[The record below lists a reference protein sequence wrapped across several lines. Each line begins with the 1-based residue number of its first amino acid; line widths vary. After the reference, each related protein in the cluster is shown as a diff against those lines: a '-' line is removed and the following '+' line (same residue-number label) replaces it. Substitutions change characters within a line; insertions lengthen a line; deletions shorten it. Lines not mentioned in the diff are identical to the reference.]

1 MPQTTCQFH
10 LNVCPKHGYITPFK
24 IYLNLSFMKKLFS
37 SVLLRKMLSAMVF
50 CWPAMLFAQDEL
62 APVSRT
68 YAITNVNIMQAPGR
82 KIDMGTVVMK
92 DGLIVSVGKNVS
104 IPADA
109 IVIKADSM
117 YVYAGFIDGLSRVG
131 LNKPKDEERGP
142 RPKDPG
148 NPKPEEAGITPQND
162 VRVSLNPNEKSIE
175 ELRALGF
182 TAAHVVPYGGMMP
195 GNGSIILLG
204 GKSADEMVLVNKS
217 SFYSEL
223 SPARGVYPGTVMGVM
238 AKYRELYRQ
247 AALSRA
253 YENSYASNRAGIQR
267 PATDRVIE
275 ALFPVVDK
283 RQPVL
288 FKAERVID
296 AQRVL
301 TLQSDLGFSLMLAE
315 LKEGWGIVN
324 KIKSANAKVFLSL
337 DLPEDK
343 DKKDDKKKD
352 DSKKEEGKKDEA
364 KKEEPK
370 KEDVK
375 KEEAPKT
382 ATAEE
387 KTALEKRKAEFMAK
401 YVGQAATFQKAGV
414 KFGFSTL
421 SAKSGNIQGNLRRMI
436 EAGLPEDAALA
447 SLTTTPA
454 EMLGLSDRLG
464 SVDNGKIA
472 NLVISD
478 KPYFNEKA
486 KVRYVFV
493 EGTMYK
499 FEVKD
504 SKDSKDGKKGEGSKD
519 SGVKAE
525 GEWNIST
532 ETPNGIE
539 QSKLTLKK
547 EGNTIS
553 GTMSGGSINPA
564 VGIDNAKLDG
574 NSLTFNFT
582 FNYGGSDITVE
593 VAVKIEGDTFKGT
606 STVAEYGSFPTEGK
620 RLPK

>member
-1 MPQTTCQFH
+1 
-10 LNVCPKHGYITPFK
+10 
-24 IYLNLSFMKKLFS
+24 MKRLFS
-37 SVLLRKMLSAMVF
+37 IALLKRSLAVFAF
-50 CWPAMLFAQDEL
+50 CWPAALLAQDEL

-68 YAITNVNIMQAPGR
+68 YAITNVNIVQAPGR

-104 IPADA
+104 IPLDA

-131 LNKPKDEERGP
+131 VIKPKQEERGP

-162 VRVSLNPNEKSIE
+162 VRSSLSPTEKSAE
-175 ELRALGF
+175 ELRNLGF
-182 TAAHVVPYGGMMP
+182 TTAHVVPYGGMMP

-204 GKSADEMVLVNKS
+204 GKSADEMVLVS
-217 SFYSEL
+217 GASFYSEL
-223 SPARGVYPGTVMGVM
+223 SPSRGVYPGTVMGVM

-253 YENSYASNRAGIQR
+253 YENTYASNRAGIQR
-267 PATDRVIE
+267 PASDRVLE

-315 LKEGWGIVN
+315 LKEGWDIMD
-324 KIKSANAKVFLSL
+324 KIKAANAKVFLSL
-337 DLPEDK
+337 DIPEDK
-343 DKKDDKKKD
+343 KEESKKEDKKKG
-352 DSKKEEGKKDEA
+352 DSKKEES

-370 KEDVK
+370 KE
-375 KEEAPKT
+375 EGLKT
-382 ATAEE
+382 ATKEE
-387 KTALEKRKAEFMAK
+387 KEALEKRKAEFMAK
-401 YVGQAATFQKAGV
+401 YVGQAATFQKAGM

-421 SAKSGNIQGNLRRMI
+421 SAKPSNIQSDLRRMI
-436 EAGLPEDAALA
+436 AAGLPEDAALA
-447 SLTTTPA
+447 SLTTIPA
-454 EMLGLSDRLG
+454 ELLGLSDRLG

-493 EGTMYK
+493 DGTMYQL
-499 FEVKD
+499 EVKKE
-504 SKDSKDGKKGEGSKD
+504 SKEAKKGDASTKVDAAGD
-519 SGVKAE
+519 
-525 GEWNIST
+525 WTMTT
-532 ETPNGIE
+532 ETPQGNQEGKLSFVKDGIAY
-539 QSKLTLKK
+539 S
-547 EGNTIS
+547 GTIS
-553 GTMSGGSINPA
+553 GDQFAQPVKLENI
-564 VGIDNAKLDG
+564 KLDG
-574 NSLTFNFT
+574 SSLTFT
-582 FNYGGSDITVE
+582 FSFDAGGAMVQVE
-593 VAVKIEGDTFKGT
+593 VAVTIEGDTFKGT
-606 STVAEYGSFPTEGK
+606 ASVADYGSFPTGGK
-620 RLPK
+620 RNPK